1 MATDSGF
8 SSNGLASHPLSE
20 PPLSLPG
27 SRKGSG
33 EDVLTASGGA
43 GSPCG
48 PPVSPVAC
56 QSSSP
61 NGDLRDPEDTT
72 IKAADDG
79 FVALVPSCGD
89 LRSSETSGIAPKS
102 TECSLAQQSP
112 NCATPPA
119 SPGLPTSSTLEEP
132 SSRLQAPDVSATT
145 MVDSPK
151 GDEVRVATDAADCVS
166 RPIHECSPES
176 AMTTSLSNGILPK
189 ADGTAVS
196 EMQSTA
202 GSETKVESPSRN
214 RIFEPLQNGKLP
226 EQLPS
231 GGSPQHSCDRGLQES
246 PNVQRTTS
254 PESPRE
260 NGTGSPCC
268 NGREEVRTLVTS
280 QAIVGSSPRARGC
293 EPSPDAGSETTG
305 KKHCAAVPNGDVGL
319 RCVRDSAGIGSERTV
334 LPAPAALP
342 EVRRRSA
349 SDGAVKENGWAR
361 RGRSSHS
368 ECNGLDRRTIVL
380 SSSSGSSSGS
390 TEGPDSPLPGET
402 LGSGV
407 RWSGGGR
414 SVSEVKELAYA
425 RLQAEL
431 SRAQQELRLRDE
443 EVARLSQIRDQ
454 VGAELEELTASLF
467 EEANNMVRE
476 ANMKQAG
483 AEKRLQEA
491 TLKVEVLQAEV
502 SALKALVLTSTPS
515 RPNTHLHPQLSRHRH
530 RRSPSNY
537 ELATCRPPSPPSQQV
552 SQQQQQQ
559 QQGQSQS
566 GQAGS
571 DGTSPD
577 LSEVDPVCHREF
589 LRWQEKPTVSDR
601 QDMFVSRLY
610 REDVL
615 PCLHFPNCQ
624 LAAQVLRAIEENSIT
639 IEAVNAA
646 NPFPRRC
653 SLLEA
658 PRVCQYRMRLGDS
671 GSAWYHIS
679 QLCRNRITSVC
690 DLFCYLRYIQ
700 QGLVRSSL
708 QEMYW
713 EVMRRRRSIALARLG
728 LPPC

>member
-1 MATDSGF
+1 MATDNGI
-8 SSNGLASHPLSE
+8 SSNGLMSHPLAE
-20 PPLSLPG
+20 PLHSLPG

-33 EDVLTASGGA
+33 EDAVTTSDNR
-43 GSPCG
+43 GSPCR
-48 PPVSPVAC
+48 PSIIPVAC

-61 NGDLRDPEDTT
+61 NGDSHNYENTT
-72 IKAADDG
+72 IEFTDDG
-79 FVALVPSCGD
+79 KIALVPSCDD
-89 LRSSETSGIAPKS
+89 LRGSGASDIPHKSAESSPVK
-102 TECSLAQQSP
+102 QSS
-112 NCATPPA
+112 NSATPAA
-119 SPGLPTSSTLEEP
+119 SPGSPTSSTLLEL
-132 SSRLQAPDVSATT
+132 SSRLHDPEGFAMTT
-145 MVDSPK
+145 LESPK
-151 GDEVRVATDAADCVS
+151 REEGRVAVDVVDCAS
-166 RPIHECSPES
+166 RPIEERPTES
-176 AMTTSLSNGILPK
+176 SVKSSLSNGFLHH
-189 ADGTAVS
+189 ADAAAVLEVQSAAVS
-196 EMQSTA
+196 ET
-202 GSETKVESPSRN
+202 PCRN
-214 RIFEPLQNGKLP
+214 SIFEPLQNGKLP
-226 EQLPS
+226 EQLPCA
-231 GGSPQHSCDRGLQES
+231 GSPTHSSDAKPSES
-246 PNVQRTTS
+246 SNTKPVTTP

-260 NGTGSPCC
+260 NGKPCC
-268 NGREEVRTLVTS
+268 NGREEVRMLVAS
-280 QAIVGSSPRARGC
+280 QAVVGSSPTAQ
-293 EPSPDAGSETTG
+293 GSVVSANAVSGIAG
-305 KKHCAAVPNGDVGL
+305 KKHCVPNGDVGS
-319 RCVRDSAGIGSERTV
+319 RCVRDSVGVGGDKTV
-334 LPAPAALP
+334 LSTPPALP
-342 EVRRRSA
+342 EGRRRSA
-349 SDGAVKENGWAR
+349 SDGAVQENGWAR

-390 TEGPDSPLPGET
+390 TEGPDSPLPGEV

-407 RWSGGGR
+407 RWTGGGR

-476 ANMKQAG
+476 ANMKQAA

-515 RPNTHLHPQLSRHRH
+515 RPNAHLHPQLSRHRH

-559 QQGQSQS
+559 SQS
-566 GQAGS
+566 GQPGS
-571 DGTSPD
+571 DGASPD

-589 LRWQEKPTVSDR
+589 LRWQEKPSITDR
-601 QDMFVSRLY
+601 EDMFVSRLY

-658 PRVCQYRMRLGDS
+658 SRVCQYRMRLGDS

-700 QGLVRSSL
+700 QGLVRSSS

>member
-1 MATDSGF
+1 MATDNGI
-8 SSNGLASHPLSE
+8 SSNGLMSHPLAE
-20 PPLSLPG
+20 PLHSLP
-27 SRKGSG
+27 SSKKGSG
-33 EDVLTASGGA
+33 EEDVTASDSA

-48 PPVSPVAC
+48 PSVIPAAC

-61 NGDLRDPEDTT
+61 NGDSHDHGNTAIEF
-72 IKAADDG
+72 ADDG
-79 FVALVPSCGD
+79 KIAVAPSCDD
-89 LRSSETSGIAPKS
+89 LRSSGASDIPRKSAESSPVKQSPKS
-102 TECSLAQQSP
+102 
-112 NCATPPA
+112 ATPAA
-119 SPGLPTSSTLEEP
+119 SPDSPTSSTLQEL
-132 SSRLQAPDVSATT
+132 SSGLHDPEGCATT
-145 MVDSPK
+145 TLESPTREERSVAVD
-151 GDEVRVATDAADCVS
+151 VVDCAL
-166 RPIHECSPES
+166 RPIQERPAES
-176 AMTTSLSNGILPK
+176 SVTSSLSNGFLHH
-189 ADGTAVS
+189 ADATAVL
-196 EMQSTA
+196 E
-202 GSETKVESPSRN
+202 VESAAGPETPCRN
-214 RIFEPLQNGKLP
+214 SIFEPLQNGKLP
-226 EQLPS
+226 EQLAS
-231 GGSPQHSCDRGLQES
+231 AGSPTHYGDAKSFDVHPG
-246 PNVQRTTS
+246 TTP
-254 PESPRE
+254 PESPTE
-260 NGTGSPCC
+260 SGQPCC
-268 NGREEVRTLVTS
+268 NGREEVRTLVAS
-280 QAIVGSSPRARGC
+280 QAVVGSSPTARG
-293 EPSPDAGSETTG
+293 SVTSSNTVSGTAG
-305 KKHCAAVPNGDVGL
+305 KKHCVPNGDVGS
-319 RCVRDSAGIGSERTV
+319 RCVRDSAGVGGDKTV
-334 LPAPAALP
+334 LSTAPALP
-342 EVRRRSA
+342 EGRRRSA
-349 SDGAVKENGWAR
+349 SDGAVQENGWAR

-368 ECNGLDRRTIVL
+368 ECNGIDRRTIVL

-390 TEGPDSPLPGET
+390 TEGPDSPLPGEV

-476 ANMKQAG
+476 ANMKQAA

-515 RPNTHLHPQLSRHRH
+515 RPNAHLHPQLSRHRH

-559 QQGQSQS
+559 SQS
-566 GQAGS
+566 GQPGS
-571 DGTSPD
+571 DGASPD

-589 LRWQEKPTVSDR
+589 LRWQEKPSVSDR
-601 QDMFVSRLY
+601 EDLFVSRLY

-658 PRVCQYRMRLGDS
+658 SRVCQYRMRLGDS

-679 QLCRNRITSVC
+679 QLCRNRIASVC

-700 QGLVRSSL
+700 QGLVRSSS

>member
-1 MATDSGF
+1 MATDNGV
-8 SSNGLASHPLSE
+8 SSIGLTLHPLAE
-20 PPLSLPG
+20 PLHSPSG

-33 EDVLTASGGA
+33 EDAVTTSDSA
-43 GSPCG
+43 GSPCR
-48 PPVSPVAC
+48 PSIIPVAC

-61 NGDLRDPEDTT
+61 TCDSHGLRKHHHQVCGRWQDCVGSELHAHFINASGSFGSSLHDPE
-72 IKAADDG
+72 G
-79 FVALVPSCGD
+79 
-89 LRSSETSGIAPKS
+89 
-102 TECSLAQQSP
+102 
-112 NCATPPA
+112 
-119 SPGLPTSSTLEEP
+119 
-132 SSRLQAPDVSATT
+132 SATAT
-145 MVDSPK
+145 LKSPKREEGRVAVDVVDS
-151 GDEVRVATDAADCVS
+151 AS
-166 RPIHECSPES
+166 RPTQERPANSPVTS
-176 AMTTSLSNGILPK
+176 SLSNGFLHH
-189 ADGTAVS
+189 AEATAVL
-196 EMQSTA
+196 EVERAA
-202 GSETKVESPSRN
+202 GPQTPYRDS
-214 RIFEPLQNGKLP
+214 IFEPLQNGKLP
-226 EQLPS
+226 EQPARAGFFTRSSDAKLS
-231 GGSPQHSCDRGLQES
+231 SES
-246 PNVQRTTS
+246 PAVRPATTP

-260 NGTGSPCC
+260 NGKPCC
-268 NGREEVRTLVTS
+268 NGRQEIRTLVAS
-280 QAIVGSSPRARGC
+280 PAVVGSSPAARSSVA
-293 EPSPDAGSETTG
+293 SPDTVLGTAGR
-305 KKHCAAVPNGDVGL
+305 KHCVPNGDVGS
-319 RCVRDSAGIGSERTV
+319 RCVRDSAGVGGDKTV
-334 LPAPAALP
+334 LSTPPAHPIG
-342 EVRRRSA
+342 RRRSA
-349 SDGAVKENGWAR
+349 SDGAVQENGWAR

-390 TEGPDSPLPGET
+390 TEGPDSPLPGEV

-476 ANMKQAG
+476 ANMKQAA

-491 TLKVEVLQAEV
+491 TLKVEVLQAE
-502 SALKALVLTSTPS
+502 
-515 RPNTHLHPQLSRHRH
+515 LSRHRH

-552 SQQQQQQ
+552 SQQQQ
-559 QQGQSQS
+559 SLS
-566 GQAGS
+566 LDSRAATERAPTSWRLIRFATGS
-571 DGTSPD
+571 S
-577 LSEVDPVCHREF
+577 F
-589 LRWQEKPTVSDR
+589 RWQEKPCITDR
-601 QDMFVSRLY
+601 EDMFVSRLY

-658 PRVCQYRMRLGDS
+658 SRVCQYRMRLGDS

-700 QGLVRSSL
+700 QGLVRSSS

>member
-1 MATDSGF
+1 MATDNGV
-8 SSNGLASHPLSE
+8 SSIGLTLHPLAE
-20 PPLSLPG
+20 PLHSPSG

-33 EDVLTASGGA
+33 EDAVTTSDSA
-43 GSPCG
+43 GSPCR
-48 PPVSPVAC
+48 PSIIPVAC

-61 NGDLRDPEDTT
+61 TCDSQDYGSTT
-72 IKAADDG
+72 TKFADDG
-79 FVALVPSCGD
+79 KIVLVPSCEDSHG
-89 LRSSETSGIAPKS
+89 SGASGIPCKS
-102 TECSLAQQSP
+102 VESSPVKQSP
-112 NCATPPA
+112 NSATPDA
-119 SPGLPTSSTLEEP
+119 SPGMPTSSILQELG
-132 SSRLQAPDVSATT
+132 SSLHDPEGSATAT
-145 MVDSPK
+145 LKSPKREEGRVAVDVVDS
-151 GDEVRVATDAADCVS
+151 AS
-166 RPIHECSPES
+166 RPTQERPANSPVTS
-176 AMTTSLSNGILPK
+176 SLSNGFLHH
-189 ADGTAVS
+189 AEATAVL
-196 EMQSTA
+196 EVERAA
-202 GSETKVESPSRN
+202 GPQTPYRDS
-214 RIFEPLQNGKLP
+214 IFEPLQNGKLP
-226 EQLPS
+226 EQPARA
-231 GGSPQHSCDRGLQES
+231 GFFTHSSDAKLSSES
-246 PNVQRTTS
+246 PAVRPATTP

-260 NGTGSPCC
+260 NGKPCC
-268 NGREEVRTLVTS
+268 NGRQEIRTLVAS
-280 QAIVGSSPRARGC
+280 PAVVGSSPAARSSVA
-293 EPSPDAGSETTG
+293 SPDTVLGTAGR
-305 KKHCAAVPNGDVGL
+305 KHCVPNGDVGS
-319 RCVRDSAGIGSERTV
+319 RCVRDSAGVGGDKTV
-334 LPAPAALP
+334 LSTPPAHPIG
-342 EVRRRSA
+342 RRRSA
-349 SDGAVKENGWAR
+349 SDGAVQENGWAR

-390 TEGPDSPLPGET
+390 TEGPDSPLPGEV

-476 ANMKQAG
+476 ANMKQAA

-515 RPNTHLHPQLSRHRH
+515 RPNAHLHPQLSRHRH

-552 SQQQQQQ
+552 SQQQQ
-559 QQGQSQS
+559 SQS
-566 GQAGS
+566 GQPGS
-571 DGTSPD
+571 DGASPD
-577 LSEVDPVCHREF
+577 LLEVDPVCHREF
-589 LRWQEKPTVSDR
+589 LRWQEKPCITDR
-601 QDMFVSRLY
+601 EDMFVSRLY

-658 PRVCQYRMRLGDS
+658 SRVCQYRMRLGDS

-700 QGLVRSSL
+700 QGLVRSSS

>member
-1 MATDSGF
+1 MATDNGIC
-8 SSNGLASHPLSE
+8 SNGIISHPLAE
-20 PPLSLPG
+20 PPHSLPG

-33 EDVLTASGGA
+33 EVTPTASDAA
-43 GSPCG
+43 GLSCTPA
-48 PPVSPVAC
+48 VIPVAC

-61 NGDLRDPEDTT
+61 NGDLHDCEKTA
-72 IKAADDG
+72 IKVADDG
-79 FVALVPSCGD
+79 PSAPVSSCGD
-89 LRSSETSGIAPKS
+89 PCRSGASGIAPKS
-102 TECSLAQQSP
+102 TGSSPVKQSSNGVSP
-112 NCATPPA
+112 AATPGSPTPA
-119 SPGLPTSSTLEEP
+119 SCAVTTVESPEAQEASV
-132 SSRLQAPDVSATT
+132 AIDV
-145 MVDSPK
+145 VDC
-151 GDEVRVATDAADCVS
+151 AS
-166 RPIHECSPES
+166 RPVEERSPVS
-176 AMTTSLSNGILPK
+176 TMASSLSNGIL
-189 ADGTAVS
+189 AHTNGAAILEV
-196 EMQSTA
+196 QSTA
-202 GSETKVESPSRN
+202 ESETKPQRPSRDS
-214 RIFEPLQNGKLP
+214 IFEPLQNGKVP
-226 EQLPS
+226 QQLAS
-231 GGSPQHSCDRGLQES
+231 AGSPTRSNDAELVES
-246 PNVQRTTS
+246 STVQPTT
-254 PESPRE
+254 PPTELPRE
-260 NGTGSPCC
+260 NGKQSPCC
-268 NGREEVRTLVTS
+268 NGREEVRTLVAS
-280 QAIVGSSPRARGC
+280 QAVVGATSLARVCEVSPGAVSG
-293 EPSPDAGSETTG
+293 TTS
-305 KKHCAAVPNGDVGL
+305 KKHCVPNGDVGS
-319 RCVRDSAGIGSERTV
+319 RCVRDSAGVGSDRPV
-334 LPAPAALP
+334 LSTPPALP
-342 EVRRRSA
+342 QGRRRSA
-349 SDGAVKENGWAR
+349 SEGAVQENGWSR

-390 TEGPDSPLPGET
+390 TEGPDSPLPGEV

-476 ANMKQAG
+476 ANMKQAA

-515 RPNTHLHPQLSRHRH
+515 RPNAHLHPQLSRHRH

-552 SQQQQQQ
+552 SQHQQQQSQ
-559 QQGQSQS
+559 TGQPGSE
-566 GQAGS
+566 GAG
-571 DGTSPD
+571 PD
-577 LSEVDPVCHREF
+577 LSEVDPVCHQEF
-589 LRWQEKPTVSDR
+589 LRWQQKPSVSDR
-601 QDMFVSRLY
+601 EDLFVSRLY

-624 LAAQVLRAIEENSIT
+624 LAAQVLRAIEENRIT

-658 PRVCQYRMRLGDS
+658 PRVCQYRMRLGDT

>member
-1 MATDSGF
+1 MATDNGVSA
-8 SSNGLASHPLSE
+8 NGLASHPSSE
-20 PPLSLPG
+20 PPHILPG

-33 EDVLTASGGA
+33 EDLVTTSAAA

-48 PPVSPVAC
+48 PLVIPVAC

-61 NGDLRDPEDTT
+61 NGDTRYSEDTI
-72 IKAADDG
+72 IKVADDG
-79 FVALVPSCGD
+79 IIAPVPSCGD
-89 LRSSETSGIAPKS
+89 LCSSGAAGVAPNP
-102 TECSLAQQSP
+102 TECSPAQQSP
-112 NCATPPA
+112 NGATPPA
-119 SPGLPTSSTLEEP
+119 SSGVPALSMLEEP
-132 SSRLQAPDVSATT
+132 SSRLQAPDGSATT
-145 MVDSPK
+145 VVDSPK
-151 GDEVRVATDAADCVS
+151 GGEERAATDVADCVS
-166 RPIHECSPES
+166 RPIQECSPGS

-189 ADGTAVS
+189 ADGAAVS
-196 EMQSTA
+196 EMQNTA
-202 GSETKVESPSRN
+202 GSETKVESPSRSH
-214 RIFEPLQNGKLP
+214 IFEPLQNGKLP

-231 GGSPQHSCDRGLQES
+231 GGSPLRSGDRGLQES
-246 PNVQRTTS
+246 PRVQQTTS

-260 NGTGSPCC
+260 NGKRSPCC
-268 NGREEVRTLVTS
+268 NGREEVRTLVVS
-280 QAIVGSSPRARGC
+280 QAVTGGSPRARGC
-293 EPSPDAGSETTG
+293 EPVPDAGSETAG

-319 RCVRDSAGIGSERTV
+319 RCVRDSADVGSDKTV
-334 LPAPAALP
+334 LPAQSVLP
-342 EVRRRSA
+342 EGRRRSA
-349 SDGAVKENGWAR
+349 SDGAVQENGWAQ

-368 ECNGLDRRTIVL
+368 ECNGLDRRTVVL

-443 EVARLSQIRDQ
+443 EVSRLSQIRDQ

-483 AEKRLQEA
+483 AEKRLKEA

-559 QQGQSQS
+559 QGQSQS
-566 GQAGS
+566 GQVGS

-601 QDMFVSRLY
+601 EDMFVSRLY

-671 GSAWYHIS
+671 GSSWYHIS